1 MNIMSKLTKTLLTFF
16 LGAIALGIAFI
27 GVSFM
32 LNINRNEPQT
42 ITCDLAEPFTNLFI
56 DVNAESIS
64 IMPTAGETGHVT
76 YEETDKITY
85 SIQNKNGALHI
96 VVQDNRSWFDY
107 VGIHFTHRKI
117 ELYLPQIA
125 YESLS
130 VTTSSGDITCEEGL
144 SFTNVK
150 LSSTSG
156 KIDFRSTASD
166 KVTANSTSGSIAIAN
181 FHNAQIKAEST
192 SGKIICENGDAE
204 FVTLRSTSGSVKL
217 ENVLASESINIE
229 TTSGSISLDGCDG
242 ESLILK
248 STSGSVRGTLLS
260 EKNFQATSNSGSI
273 HVPTSNTSA
282 GICKISTTS
291 GSIHMEIEK

>member
-1 MNIMSKLTKTLLTFF
+1 MSKLTKTLLTFF
-16 LGAIALGIAFI
+16 LGVIALGIAFI
-27 GVSFM
+27 GISFM
-32 LNINRNEPQT
+32 LNINHNEPQT
-42 ITCDLAEPFTNLFI
+42 ITYNLVEPFTNLFI

-64 IMPTAGETGHVT
+64 IMPTADETGYVT

-85 SIQNKNGALHI
+85 SVQIKNGALHI
-96 VVQDNRSWFDY
+96 AVQDNRSWFDY
-107 VGIHFTHRKI
+107 VGIHFTARKV
-117 ELYLPQIA
+117 ELYLPQA
-125 YESLS
+125 TYEILN

-144 SFTNVK
+144 SFTNAK
-150 LSSTSG
+150 LRSTSG

-166 KVTANSTSGSIAIAN
+166 KVTANSTSGSITIAN

-192 SGKIICENGDAE
+192 SGKLVCKNGNAE
-204 FVTLRSTSGSVKL
+204 FVTLRSTSGSVKM
-217 ENVLASESINIE
+217 ENVLTSNSINVE
-229 TTSGSISLDGCDG
+229 TTSGSISLDRCDG

-248 STSGSVRGTLLS
+248 STSGSIRGTLLS

-273 HVPTSNTSA
+273 HIPTPNASA